1 MHRLKQSVFLRKL
14 RASLFCLPLL
24 SLFLL
29 PQLFFGYLVPQKTS
43 TEVIHTSAGDVT
55 HTEYRTDNPNFTQY
69 IRIYKDAQNTAV
81 RTDRFLPEGEAR
93 THESKVL
100 TVTGGGTLRT
110 YDCKANKWSE
120 TPLRAGT
127 YPKGMYFVRAD
138 GCDSIIVTPLAYR
151 DRGTGMIEY
160 LPGSDGTLEVT
171 ETRDGFA
178 LSVKSGS
185 VPAGAF
191 SDSLALTSEQLL
203 FDWNDSDTLTHW
215 QNYRFTDDNRWCF
228 DGYSIPRRPNTTRSA
243 TTIFTPSPAPTSPAR

>member
-1 MHRLKQSVFLRKL
+1 
-14 RASLFCLPLL
+14 
-24 SLFLL
+24 
-29 PQLFFGYLVPQKTS
+29 
-43 TEVIHTSAGDVT
+43 
-55 HTEYRTDNPNFTQY
+55 
-69 IRIYKDAQNTAV
+69 
-81 RTDRFLPEGEAR
+81 
-93 THESKVL
+93 
-100 TVTGGGTLRT
+100 
-110 YDCKANKWSE
+110 
-120 TPLRAGT
+120 
-127 YPKGMYFVRAD
+127 MYFVRAD

-228 DGYSIPRRPNTTRSA
+228 DG
-243 TTIFTPSPAPTSPAR
+243 